1 MSRMSGVNR
10 LPIETYSCTNCEAGF
25 KYDQVGHSRRCPECN
40 DYVHVW
46 AHDPGTNTKITLI
59 RKRGDE
65 IEEGDLI
72 HLPGQLIKDCYW
84 VLGTSRVKDKIGIGL
99 KGYGQLKVFP
109 DEPVNCRIGGG

>member
-10 LPIETYSCTNCEAGF
+10 LPVEKYSCPNCETGLDD
-25 KYDQVGHSRRCPECN
+25 DQVCHSWRCPECN

-46 AHDPGTNTKITLI
+46 AHDPDTDTKITLI

-72 HLPGQLIKDCYW
+72 HLPGQLTKDCYL
-84 VLGTSRVKDKIGIGL
+84 VLGTSQVKDKVGIGL
-99 KGYGQLKVFP
+99 KGYGQFKVLP
-109 DEPVNCRIGGG
+109 DVPVNCRIGGG

>member
-10 LPIETYSCTNCEAGF
+10 LPVEKYSCPICETDLDD
-25 KYDQVGHSRRCPECN
+25 DQVRHTWRCPKCN

-46 AHDPGTNTKITLI
+46 AHDPDTDTKITLI

-72 HLPGQLIKDCYW
+72 HLPGQLTKDCYW
-84 VLGTSRVKDKIGIGL
+84 VLGTSQVKDKVGIGL
-99 KGYGQLKVFP
+99 KGYGQFKVLP